1 MSITDY
7 IVEFERLYYKIK
19 VHAMA
24 LLDGVPAY
32 QILQSTNLSDTQQQ
46 LVRATTTELKYNI
59 MVAELKK
66 ILGDGMSASTKI
78 EAVYYGKSF
87 CRKLF
92 KSNYPQKPT
101 YKENI
106 QQDKQR
112 NLRYFQNSGKT
123 TPPDHYIYAASK
135 PA

>member
-19 VHAMA
+19 VHTMV
-24 LLDGVPAY
+24 LLDGVLAY

-59 MVAELKK
+59 MVAQLKK
-66 ILGDGMSASTKI
+66 IFGDSMSASTKI
-78 EAVYYGKSF
+78 EPVYYGKSF

-92 KSNYPQKPT
+92 ESNYPQNPT

-106 QQDKQR
+106 QQDKQQS
-112 NLRYFQNSGKT
+112 LRYFQKSGKT
-123 TPPDHYIYAASK
+123 NPPDH
-135 PA
+135 